1 MAFVTSSKLTL
12 PTGRQAKKEDSSF
25 YTSGSPEDFVVC
37 KSPDKLQS
45 LLNALNKDRDTH
57 YISDGDWSLHDLI
70 SELLKE
76 YKPAELFLTTY
87 AIREF
92 SIRQLVMAMERKDLI
107 SVNLLLDYRAKV
119 RTPEV
124 YQLASMNVNKIC
136 LMAIHAKITVMRSR
150 KGCVTIVGS
159 TNLTSNPRVEA
170 GVISLSDSVAEFYI
184 SNIQKLMDNAEIFN

>member
-1 MAFVTSSKLTL
+1 MAFVTSSKTIK
-12 PTGRQAKKEDSSF
+12 TEDSSF
-25 YTSGSPEDFVVC
+25 YSSGMPEDFVVC
-37 KSPDKLQS
+37 KSPDKLNS
-45 LLNALNKDRDTH
+45 LLSALSIEHDTH

-70 SELLKE
+70 SELLKQ

-92 SIRQLVMAMERKDLI
+92 SIRQLVIAMERGDLL

-124 YQLASMNVNKIC
+124 YQLASMNLNKIC
-136 LMAIHAKITVMRSR
+136 LMAIHAKITVIRSA

-170 GVISLSDSVAEFYI
+170 GVISLNENVAEFYI
-184 SNIQKLMDNAEIFN
+184 SNIQKLMDNAEIFE